1 MDAAAFVD
9 KWRKSRRSERS
20 ASQEHFLD
28 LCEVLKH
35 PKPGAVDPKGL
46 TFTTERR
53 VMKEGGKHGLADA
66 WKKGFFGWEY
76 KKKGGDLNEA
86 YNQLLQYSGDLG
98 NPPLLVVS
106 DMDRI
111 EIRTRFTD
119 YPTTNYVITLDTFA
133 TPGNL
138 EKLRCLFYEPE
149 RLRPEKTIEKI
160 TEEAAKKLAELAP
173 SMRDRFTDSTK
184 VAHFL
189 DWLIFCMFAED
200 VGLLPNQVF
209 SQFLKKTNR
218 DPRFVNRDITQ
229 LFEAMAK
236 GGDFYGETVPHF
248 NGNLFDDTPPL
259 DLIGTEFPILI
270 EASAFDWSEMD
281 PSIFG
286 TLFERVMDPAQRSQ
300 LGAHY
305 TGFRDIATLV
315 EPVIM
320 APLRREWTE
329 ALEKI
334 ASLAPDV
341 IETRRGESLFRPAD
355 ELRIQEAQRLVDA
368 FLERL
373 RAIRALDPACGS
385 GNFLYVTLR
394 MLKDLEKEILV
405 ECRHR
410 GLKEFEL
417 KVGPHQL
424 FGIEI
429 NPYAFD
435 LAQMTVWIG
444 FIQWQKD
451 NGFPIE
457 HDPILQSLHNFE
469 RKDAI
474 LDLTDPESPTEPEW
488 PDCDFIVGNPPFLGG
503 KKLRTELGDAY
514 VDKMFSLWREH
525 IRPEADLCCYWFE
538 KARSQIE
545 LGKCHRAG
553 LLATQGIRAG
563 ASRNTLNRIKA
574 MGDIF
579 FAVSDRD
586 WIIDGANVHISIIG
600 FDDGSEKSKT
610 LDGITSTTINSNPSS
625 VADITQARRLSA
637 NVGLVFMGDTKG
649 GSFEIPEQLALA
661 LLDAPNPHGR
671 PSSDV
676 VVPWINGSD
685 VTRRNRN
692 LWIIDFGTELSLK
705 MAAGYEKPFEYVRTH
720 VLPDREKNKRQAYRD
735 RWWLHV
741 EARPALRRKLHP
753 LPRFLVTTAVSKHR
767 VFAWREAP
775 VLPDHKLYVFTRSD
789 DYLLGVLHSRP
800 HEVWSRA
807 QGSQVRE
814 RESGFAYTPTTCF
827 ETFPLPD
834 AIPVQ

>member
-46 TFTTERR
+46 SFTTERR
-53 VMKEGGKHGLADA
+53 VKKEGGKHGFADA

-76 KKKGGDLNEA
+76 KKKGADLNEA

-119 YPTTNYVITLDTFA
+119 YPTTNHVITLETFA
-133 TPGNL
+133 TPANL

-149 RLRPEKTIEKI
+149 KLRPEKTIEKI

-173 SMRDRFTDSTK
+173 SMRARFSDSTK

-189 DWLIFCMFAED
+189 DRLIFCMFAED

-209 SQFLKKTNR
+209 SQFLKKMNR
-218 DPRFVNRDITQ
+218 DPRYVNRDITQ
-229 LFEAMAK
+229 LFEAMAN
-236 GGDFYGETVPHF
+236 GGDFYGESIPHF
-248 NGNLFDDTPPL
+248 NGNLFDNTPPL

-305 TGFRDIATLV
+305 TGYRDIATLV

-341 IETRRGESLFRPAD
+341 IETRHGESLFRPAD
-355 ELRIQEAQRLVDA
+355 ESSIQEAQRLVDA
-368 FLERL
+368 FLEGL
-373 RAIRALDPACGS
+373 RAIRVLDPACGS

-451 NGFPIE
+451 NGFPIKHE
-457 HDPILQSLHNFE
+457 PILQALHNFE
-469 RKDAI
+469 LKDAI
-474 LDLTDPESPTEPEW
+474 VDLADPANPAAPDW
-488 PDCDFIVGNPPFLGG
+488 PDSDFIVGNPPFLGG

-538 KARSQIE
+538 KARRQIE
-545 LGKCHRAG
+545 LGKCRRAG
-553 LLATQGIRAG
+553 LLATQGIRGG
-563 ASRNTLNRIKA
+563 ANRHTLNRIKST
-574 MGDIF
+574 GDVF
-579 FAVSDRD
+579 FAVSDRE
-586 WIIDGANVHISIIG
+586 WVIDGANVHISIIG

-610 LDGITSTTINSNPSS
+610 LETIARLPGGLSEQIAIEGRNS
-625 VADITQARRLSA
+625 
-637 NVGLVFMGDTKG
+637 
-649 GSFEIPEQLALA
+649 
-661 LLDAPNPHGR
+661 
-671 PSSDV
+671 
-676 VVPWINGSD
+676 W
-685 VTRRNRN
+685 
-692 LWIIDFGTELSLK
+692 
-705 MAAGYEKPFEYVRTH
+705 
-720 VLPDREKNKRQAYRD
+720 
-735 RWWLHV
+735 
-741 EARPALRRKLHP
+741 
-753 LPRFLVTTAVSKHR
+753 
-767 VFAWREAP
+767 
-775 VLPDHKLYVFTRSD
+775 
-789 DYLLGVLHSRP
+789 
-800 HEVWSRA
+800 
-807 QGSQVRE
+807 
-814 RESGFAYTPTTCF
+814 
-827 ETFPLPD
+827 
-834 AIPVQ
+834 

>member
-53 VMKEGGKHGLADA
+53 VKKEGGKHGFADA

-76 KKKGGDLNEA
+76 KKKGGDLSEA

-98 NPPLLVVS
+98 TPPLLVVS

-138 EKLRCLFYEPE
+138 ERLRCLFYEPE
-149 RLRPEKTIEKI
+149 KLRPEKTIERI
-160 TEEAAKKLAELAP
+160 TEEAAKK
-173 SMRDRFTDSTK
+173 

-189 DWLIFCMFAED
+189 DRLIFCMFAED

-209 SQFLKKTNR
+209 SLFLKKTNR

-229 LFEAMAK
+229 LFEAMAN
-236 GGDFYGETVPHF
+236 GGDFYGESIPHF
-248 NGNLFDDTPPL
+248 NGNLFDNTPPL

-305 TGFRDIATLV
+305 TGYRDIATLV

-329 ALEKI
+329 ALDKI

-355 ELRIQEAQRLVDA
+355 ESSIQEAQRLVDA
-368 FLERL
+368 FLDRL
-373 RAIRALDPACGS
+373 RAIRVLDPACGS

-417 KVGPHQL
+417 TVGPHQL

-457 HDPILQSLHNFE
+457 HEPILQALHNFE
-469 RKDAI
+469 LKDAV
-474 LDLTDPESPTEPEW
+474 LDLSNPDIPKEPSW
-488 PDCDFIVGNPPFLGG
+488 PDASFIVGNPPFLGDKKMRG
-503 KKLRTELGDAY
+503 KLGDDY
-514 VDKMFSLWREH
+514 VDKL
-525 IRPEADLCCYWFE
+525 
-538 KARSQIE
+538 KE
-545 LGKCHRAG
+545 L
-553 LLATQGIRAG
+553 
-563 ASRNTLNRIKA
+563 
-574 MGDIF
+574 
-579 FAVSDRD
+579 
-586 WIIDGANVHISIIG
+586 
-600 FDDGSEKSKT
+600 
-610 LDGITSTTINSNPSS
+610 
-625 VADITQARRLSA
+625 
-637 NVGLVFMGDTKG
+637 
-649 GSFEIPEQLALA
+649 
-661 LLDAPNPHGR
+661 
-671 PSSDV
+671 
-676 VVPWINGSD
+676 
-685 VTRRNRN
+685 
-692 LWIIDFGTELSLK
+692 
-705 MAAGYEKPFEYVRTH
+705 
-720 VLPDREKNKRQAYRD
+720 
-735 RWWLHV
+735 
-741 EARPALRRKLHP
+741 LR
-753 LPRFLVTTAVSKHR
+753 
-767 VFAWREAP
+767 
-775 VLPDHKLYVFTRSD
+775 
-789 DYLLGVLHSRP
+789 
-800 HEVWSRA
+800 
-807 QGSQVRE
+807 
-814 RESGFAYTPTTCF
+814 
-827 ETFPLPD
+827 
-834 AIPVQ
+834 